1 MQVASVLSSL
11 GSDVV
16 QDEREMLEEM
26 GDWHDHISDLLDA
39 KAKKR
44 CVGEHTHIEE
54 IAVGELPA
62 RVAGWCQDVGTEAAS
77 SLAKKATSLLPRS
90 TTVDWQ
96 QPRRKGTTSTGNGG
110 RERGTGHGSE
120 KSLLARSG
128 KRSWLTSTVSSAL
141 SLLSRSPSKAGVLS
155 KEPSNGQEAGG
166 RSRGGQKNVAVRR
179 ENSDI
184 SAERPRS
191 DRELFART
199 RRTKSDVDID

>member
-1 MQVASVLSSL
+1 MQVASVLNSL

-44 CVGEHTHIEE
+44 CGGEHTHIEE
-54 IAVGELPA
+54 IAVGELPG

-96 QPRRKGTTSTGNGG
+96 QPRRKSATSTGNGG
-110 RERGTGHGSE
+110 RERGTGHGIE
-120 KSLLARSG
+120 KRSG
-128 KRSWLTSTVSSAL
+128 KRSWLTSAVSSAL
-141 SLLSRSPSKAGVLS
+141 SLLSGSPSKAGVLS
-155 KEPSNGQEAGG
+155 KDPSNGQESGS
-166 RSRGGQKNVAVRR
+166 RSRGGQENVAVRR

-199 RRTKSDVDID
+199 RRTKSDVDIA